1 MILLAEGSGVYPAD
15 EEERFKEGSK
25 ELKLNADKVYI
36 REVSRVSMFD
46 LISDLAVLHSAQLD
60 TLRGIYQNEIPLG
73 RTEIN
78 GYLNTLHD
86 IGEKWQ
92 RDIEQLEKS
101 FRDVVNFGT
110 ESAENK

>member
-15 EEERFKEGSK
+15 EEEQFKKGSK
-25 ELKLNADKVYI
+25 ELKLNEGKVYI
-36 REVSRVSMFD
+36 REVTRQNMFD
-46 LISDLAVLHSAQLD
+46 LISDVAMLHNAQFEALK
-60 TLRGIYQNEIPLG
+60 GIYQNEMPLSSEDF
-73 RTEIN
+73 R
-78 GYLNTLHD
+78 GYLNTLRD

-110 ESAENK
+110 ESAENR

>member
-25 ELKLNADKVYI
+25 ELKLNEGKVYI
-36 REVSRVSMFD
+36 REVTRKNMFD
-46 LISDLAVLHSAQLD
+46 LISDLAMLHSVQLD
-60 TLRGIYQNEIPLG
+60 ALRCIYQNEIPLSN
-73 RTEIN
+73 EDFEA
-78 GYLNTLHD
+78 YLAKLHD
-86 IGEKWQ
+86 VGEKWQ